1 MFLWI
6 KHSDIIE
13 NRLEWK
19 ELETGNVPCIELGS
33 VKHSLVVT
41 EKNEKKSGDEEG
53 RGVNFQAVKKVNEDY
68 FVIAWLWGG
77 WGWRLSGEDWKDLD
91 ISRLVDWVNGE

>member
-41 EKNEKKSGDEEG
+41 EKNEKKSGDEEEAG
-53 RGVNFQAVKKVNEDY
+53 RER
-68 FVIAWLWGG
+68 WLPRSHSQFKSRGKYLHKG
-77 WGWRLSGEDWKDLD
+77 Q
-91 ISRLVDWVNGE
+91 ISR

>member
-41 EKNEKKSGDEEG
+41 EKNEKKSSDEEG
-53 RGVNFQAVKKVNEDY
+53 
-68 FVIAWLWGG
+68 L
-77 WGWRLSGEDWKDLD
+77 
-91 ISRLVDWVNGE
+91 